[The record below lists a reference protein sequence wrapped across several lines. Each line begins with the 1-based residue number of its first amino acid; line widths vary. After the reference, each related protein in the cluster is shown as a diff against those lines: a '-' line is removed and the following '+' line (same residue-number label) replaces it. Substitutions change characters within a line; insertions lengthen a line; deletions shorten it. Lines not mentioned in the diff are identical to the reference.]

1 MMCLNFEITMRT
13 LDGQGDE
20 VLVGKDNMKQIILV
34 AIAFCNLLSQTSAQ
48 GPAAVQRSHRQTL
61 HRLAVEMATIPV
73 NDEVL
78 EVAPEALSIEFSE
91 AVRLVKFTLRKDT
104 REWIDINFRYR
115 PTAGSRYDL
124 LVPELSDAKYYTAEW
139 AVLGINDQ
147 LVRGSF
153 SFAFGPDARAP
164 SYHQAA
170 EELILRQRYG
180 DPTIQYVAPPRTKI
194 IIDRQPRRFD
204 PPFTINLNEQQGGS
218 VPPG

>member
-1 MMCLNFEITMRT
+1 MCPGFEVTARI
-13 LDGQGDE
+13 LDKQGDE
-20 VLVGKDNMKQIILV
+20 VMAGKDNMKRITLV
-34 AIAFCNLLSQTSAQ
+34 AVALCNLLSQTAAQ
-48 GPAAVQRSHRQTL
+48 SPEKQGSHHQTL
-61 HRLAVEMATIPV
+61 HRAAVEAATNPE

-78 EVAPEALSIEFSE
+78 EVAPEMLSIEFPD

-115 PTAGSRYDL
+115 PTAGVRYSL
-124 LVPELSDAKYYTAEW
+124 PVPELSDAKYYTAEW

-147 LVRGSF
+147 LIRGSF
-153 SFAFGPDARAP
+153 SFAVGPGARAP

-180 DPTIQYVAPPRTKI
+180 DPTIQYVAPPRTQI
-194 IIDRQPRRFD
+194 IIDREPRRFD
-204 PPFTINLNEQQGGS
+204 PPFTINLNEQQGDS